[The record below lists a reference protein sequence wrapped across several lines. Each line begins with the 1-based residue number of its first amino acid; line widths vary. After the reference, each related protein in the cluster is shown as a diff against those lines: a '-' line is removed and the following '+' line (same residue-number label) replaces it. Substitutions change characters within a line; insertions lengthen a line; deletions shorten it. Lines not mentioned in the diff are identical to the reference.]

1 MVATTAQ
8 KEFQRVRKATVLKDS
23 TGDALRIGGY
33 CPDKKRRN
41 SNNFSASRFS
51 AAEMPEMIDLRP
63 FMTSVENQ
71 YDSNSC
77 TANAMAG
84 AYEYLENRLYGQA
97 TDVSRLFIYYNARA
111 LDGSTHEDE
120 GTYLANC
127 VKVVRKYGACSEE
140 IWPFQLG
147 QIKAKPPKAAYKD
160 GVRFRIED
168 AASVA
173 VDLDTMRACLA
184 EGYPFVFG
192 LQLFESF
199 TGSGGNGGLVAMPD
213 PENETHNGGHAMLC
227 VGYSDSD
234 QVFVVRNSWGPE
246 WGDGGYCYVP
256 YAYMAD
262 PVMTADCW
270 VIRQVSDREVD
281 FSRDIRKPKASLFSP
296 ERSEMVRSLRIPG
309 ATQTPSGIA
318 LYNESYSVEYVEQL
332 VYLYDSAEYVNVS
345 EVEDLESLYYLDY
358 EEEYE
363 EEYDYSIEGY
373 EESSEEED
381 DSAEASYEESEED
394 EEESSEE
401 EDDSAEASYEEDE
414 ESEESFEEEDDSAE
428 ASYEEDEESEEDEEG
443 SSEEGDDSA
452 EASYEED
459 EEESSE
465 EEDDSAEAS
474 YEESSEEEDDSA
486 EASYEED
493 EGGADEGGGDAGGG
507 DEE

>member
-8 KEFQRVRKATVLKDS
+8 KEFKRVRKATVLKDP
-23 TGDALRIGGY
+23 TGEALRIGGY

-41 SNNFSASRFS
+41 SNDFSASRFS
-51 AAEMPEMIDLRP
+51 AAEMPEIIDLRP
-63 FMTSVENQ
+63 FMTTVENQ

-111 LDGSTHEDE
+111 LDDSTQEDE
-120 GTYLANC
+120 GTYLSNC
-127 VKVVRKYGACSEE
+127 VKVVRKYGACAEE

-147 QIKAKPPKAAYKD
+147 QIKEKPPKAAYKD

-199 TGSGGNGGLVAMPD
+199 TGSGGNGGLVPMPD
-213 PENETHNGGHAMLC
+213 IENETHNGGHAMLC

-262 PVMTADCW
+262 PDMTADCW

-281 FSRDIRKPKASLFSP
+281 FSRDIRKPKASMFTP

-318 LYNESYSVEYVEQL
+318 LYNEAYSVEYVEQL
-332 VYLYDSAEYVNVS
+332 VYLYDSAEYVNIS

-381 DSAEASYEESEED
+381 DSAEASYEESEENEESEEED
-394 EEESSEE
+394 EESSDDDDDSAEASYEEDEESEEEDSAEASYEEESSEE

-414 ESEESFEEEDDSAE
+414 G
-428 ASYEEDEESEEDEEG
+428 SY
-443 SSEEGDDSA
+443 
-452 EASYEED
+452 
-459 EEESSE
+459 
-465 EEDDSAEAS
+465 
-474 YEESSEEEDDSA
+474 
-486 EASYEED
+486 
-493 EGGADEGGGDAGGG
+493 DEGGGDEGGG

>member
-8 KEFQRVRKATVLKDS
+8 KEFKRVRKATVLKDP
-23 TGDALRIGGY
+23 TGEALRIGGY

-41 SNNFSASRFS
+41 SNDFSASRFS
-51 AAEMPEMIDLRP
+51 AAEMPEIIDLRP
-63 FMTSVENQ
+63 FMTTVENQ

-111 LDGSTHEDE
+111 LDDSTQADE
-120 GTYLANC
+120 GTYLSNC
-127 VKVVRKYGACSEE
+127 VKVVRKYGACAEE

-147 QIKAKPPKAAYKD
+147 QIKEKPPKAAYKD

-168 AASVA
+168 AASLA

-199 TGSGGNGGLVAMPD
+199 TGSGGNGGLVPMPD
-213 PENETHNGGHAMLC
+213 IENEAHNGGHAMLC

-262 PVMTADCW
+262 PDMTADCW

-281 FSRDIRKPKASLFSP
+281 FSRDIRKPKASMFTP

-318 LYNESYSVEYVEQL
+318 LYNEAYCVEYVEQL
-332 VYLYDSAEYVNVS
+332 VYLYDSAEYVNIA

-373 EESSEEED
+373 VESSEEEPDSAEASYEEDEESEEEESSEEEPD
-381 DSAEASYEESEED
+381 SAEASYEEDEESEEEESSEEEEDSAEASYEESEED
-394 EEESSEE
+394 EES
-401 EDDSAEASYEEDE
+401 
-414 ESEESFEEEDDSAE
+414 
-428 ASYEEDEESEEDEEG
+428 
-443 SSEEGDDSA
+443 
-452 EASYEED
+452 
-459 EEESSE
+459 EESSE

-474 YEESSEEEDDSA
+474 YEESSEEESFEEEPDSD

-493 EGGADEGGGDAGGG
+493 ESSADEGGGD
-507 DEE
+507 EE

>member
-8 KEFQRVRKATVLKDS
+8 KEFKRVRKATVLKDP
-23 TGDALRIGGY
+23 TGEALRIGGY

-41 SNNFSASRFS
+41 SNDFSASRFS
-51 AAEMPEMIDLRP
+51 AAEMPEIIDLRP
-63 FMTSVENQ
+63 FMTTVENQ

-111 LDGSTHEDE
+111 LDGSTHQDE
-120 GTYLANC
+120 GAHLSDC
-127 VKVVRKYGACSEE
+127 VKVVRKYGACAEE

-147 QIKAKPPKAAYKD
+147 KIKAKPPKAAYKD

-199 TGSGGNGGLVAMPD
+199 TGSGGNGGLVPMPD
-213 PENETHNGGHAMLC
+213 IENEAHNGGHAMLC

-262 PVMTADCW
+262 PDMTADCW

-281 FSRDIRKPKASLFSP
+281 FSRDIRKSKASMFTP

-318 LYNESYSVEYVEQL
+318 LYNEAYCVEYVEQL
-332 VYLYDSAEYVNVS
+332 VYLYDSAEYVNIA

-373 EESSEEED
+373 VESSEEEPDSAEASYEESEEEESSEEEED
-381 DSAEASYEESEED
+381 DSAEASYEEDEESEE

-414 ESEESFEEEDDSAE
+414 ESEEEEESSEEEDDSAE
-428 ASYEEDEESEEDEEG
+428 ASYEED
-443 SSEEGDDSA
+443 
-452 EASYEED
+452 
-459 EEESSE
+459 EESSE

-486 EASYEED
+486 EASYEE
-493 EGGADEGGGDAGGG
+493 EGSYDEGGGDEGGG